1 MSYVVIAD
9 PVPVLTPGPA
19 RESVIDIKVNTVQ
32 IRSDLKQLFWL
43 NQDLFYFQV
52 NDLVFKKYTPQITS
66 FILKFLP

>member
-32 IRSDLKQLFWL
+32 IRSDLKQLF
-43 NQDLFYFQV
+43 
-52 NDLVFKKYTPQITS
+52 
-66 FILKFLP
+66 